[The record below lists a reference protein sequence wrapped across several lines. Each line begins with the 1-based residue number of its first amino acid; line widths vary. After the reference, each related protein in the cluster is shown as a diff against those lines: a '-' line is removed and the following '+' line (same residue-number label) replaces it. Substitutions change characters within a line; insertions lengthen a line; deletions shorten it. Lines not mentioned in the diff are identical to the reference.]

1 MLNADDVIQLYE
13 GWKSALANGNVKAL
27 DVICDT
33 NFLQSTASGALLG
46 RSESLEAAAS
56 GDSVYESWTSSA
68 QRVRFYGTTAI
79 LNCRDELQVVE
90 AGVARS
96 LQWRC
101 MAVFFHKDGSAW
113 KLVGVQATP
122 VSGTDS

>member
-33 NFLQSTASGALLG
+33 NFLQATASGALLS
-46 RSESLEAAAS
+46 RTESLEAAAS
-56 GDSVYESWTSSA
+56 GNIVYESWTSSGE
-68 QRVRFYGTTAI
+68 RVRFYGPTAI
-79 LNCRDELQVVE
+79 LNCRDDLHVIE

-96 LQWRC
+96 LQWRS

-113 KLVGVQATP
+113 KLVGVQATS
-122 VSGTDS
+122 VSGA

>member
-33 NFLQSTASGALLG
+33 NFLQATANGALLNRG
-46 RSESLEAAAS
+46 EFMEAAAA
-56 GDSVYESWTSSA
+56 GDIVYEAWTSRSE
-68 QRVRFYGTTAI
+68 RVRFYGPTAV
-79 LNCRDELQVVE
+79 LNCLDELHVIE
-90 AGVARS
+90 DGVARS
-96 LQWRC
+96 LQWRS

-122 VSGTDS
+122 VIGA